1 MLTEENPGAS
11 PAHGS
16 STTVSIWHRES
27 VAIRLLFGIL
37 CLNVTGKRV
46 IKHESLRGTFWF
58 VYLIKKGTA
67 LAVGGRYT
75 CPFMPLRAKSYIA
88 FVLATGAFGLAV
100 QLARFHPTDPFLFWS
115 YFLVA
120 ILTSGLKVRL
130 PKVFATLSV
139 NFLVI
144 LVAIVQFSLPE
155 AMLLGVAGTIV
166 QCLWRPRVRPK
177 AIQVAFSACSIGLA
191 IMAAHWVFHG
201 VLNPVLGELHPLLLG
216 LAACVYYVVNTV
228 LVAGVIAMTENK
240 SISKTWYN
248 TYFWVLPYHLAA
260 ASVAWL
266 MVVLSRQ
273 VAWHAAVVLF
283 PLVYF
288 VYRSYRMYI
297 DRLEKD
303 KVHVEEIAG
312 LHLRTIEALALA
324 IEAKDATTHDHLQRV
339 RIYATEIGKEMGL
352 GQNELDAL
360 QAAALLHDI
369 GKLAVPEHI
378 ISKPGRLT
386 PEEFDKM
393 KIHPLVGAEILE
405 EVKFP
410 YPVVP
415 IVRAHHEKWD
425 GSGYPFGLSGEEIPV
440 GARILST
447 VDCLDALASDRQ
459 YRRSLPLDEA
469 MNIVASE
476 SGKSF
481 DPVIVD
487 ILKRRYVELERMA
500 IGGEAE
506 KKDARLSMD
515 VKIERGLAPATGFVE
530 AADSDVPTP
539 ETIDPL
545 TSIAAATQEAQMLY
559 ELTQDLGNSLSL
571 QEALAF
577 VGVRMKRLIPYETI
591 AIYIRRDERLVP
603 EYVSGEN
610 LRLFTSLEIPIG
622 QGLSGWV
629 AENNK
634 PLLNGNP
641 SVEAGYLN
649 DPTKYSTL
657 RSALA
662 VPLNGINGLLG
673 VLALYRADRDAF
685 SKENLRILL
694 AISPKVALAIENA
707 LTHRLLETSI
717 TTDYLTNLPNAR
729 SLFLTLDHEIARAQR
744 FGSSLAVIV
753 CDLDGFKTVNDRF
766 GHLVG
771 NKILRLIANG
781 LREHCGPNDYVAR
794 MGGDEF
800 VLLISGEAA
809 ETLEYKIDA
818 MRAVVRRA
826 GDVTPEPSLLA
837 MSVGVSTYPEDGAD
851 AEELLAESD
860 RRMYKNKRQRKK
872 DRAHVI
878 PIDPHVTAAAS

>member
-1 MLTEENPGAS
+1 
-11 PAHGS
+11 
-16 STTVSIWHRES
+16 
-27 VAIRLLFGIL
+27 
-37 CLNVTGKRV
+37 
-46 IKHESLRGTFWF
+46 
-58 VYLIKKGTA
+58 
-67 LAVGGRYT
+67 
-75 CPFMPLRAKSYIA
+75 MPLRAKLYIA
-88 FVLATGAFGLAV
+88 LILGTGIFAFGA
-100 QLARFHPTDPFLFWS
+100 QLLQFRPDDPFHFWV
-115 YFLVA
+115 YFLVT

-130 PKVFATLSV
+130 PMVFATLSV
-139 NFLVI
+139 NFLFI
-144 LVAIVQFSLPE
+144 LVGLVQFSLPE
-155 AMLLGVAGTIV
+155 SMVLAVAGTIV
-166 QCLWRPRVRPK
+166 QCAWRPRVQPK
-177 AIQVAFSACSIGLA
+177 TIQTAFSACSVGLSA
-191 IMAAHWVFHG
+191 MAAHTLFHG
-201 VLNPVLGELHPLLLG
+201 PLGRALGELHPLLLG
-216 LAACVYYVVNTV
+216 SAALAYFVVNTA
-228 LVAGVIAMTENK
+228 LVAGVIALTEGR
-240 SISKTWYN
+240 SIYRTWYA

-266 MVVLSRQ
+266 IVVLSKQ
-273 VAWHAAVVLF
+273 ETWHAALVLF

-288 VYRSYRMYI
+288 VYRSYKMYL

-303 KVHVEEIAG
+303 KLHVEEIAG

-324 IEAKDATTHDHLQRV
+324 IEAKDTTTHDHLQRV
-339 RIYATEIGKEMGL
+339 RVYATEIGKEIGL

-386 PEEFDKM
+386 PEEFEKM

-425 GSGYPFGLSGEEIPV
+425 GSGYPFGLAGEEIPI

-459 YRRSLPLDEA
+459 YRKALPLDQA
-469 MNIVASE
+469 MDIVIGE

-481 DPVIVD
+481 DPLVVD
-487 ILKRRYVELERMA
+487 ILRRRYVELERLA
-500 IGGEAE
+500 LSAGGD
-506 KKDARLSMD
+506 KVKLRLSMD
-515 VKIERGLAPATGFVE
+515 VKVERGLAPATGFE
-530 AADSDVPTP
+530 ESTDMDLAPLSA
-539 ETIDPL
+539 ETALDPL
-545 TSIAAATQEAQMLY
+545 SSIAAATQEAQMLY

-577 VGVRMKRLIPYETI
+577 VGVRLKRLIPYETI
-591 AIYIRRDERLVP
+591 AIYIRRDEKLTP

-610 LRLFTSLEIPIG
+610 LRLFTSLEIPVG

-662 VPLNGINGLLG
+662 VPLNGVNGPIG
-673 VLALYRADRDAF
+673 VMALYRAERDAF

-729 SLFLTLDHEIARAQR
+729 SLFLSLDNEVARAQR
-744 FGSSLAVIV
+744 VGSPLAVVV
-753 CDLDGFKTVNDRF
+753 CDLDGFKQVNDRF

-771 NKILRLIANG
+771 NKVLRSIAHK
-781 LREHCGPNDYVAR
+781 LREQCGASDYVAR

-800 VLLISGEAA
+800 VVLISGAGVDDLE
-809 ETLEYKIDA
+809 ETIDR
-818 MRAVVRRA
+818 MRAVAREA
-826 GDVTPEPSLLA
+826 GDATPEPSALS
-837 MSVGVSTYPEDGAD
+837 MSVGVAVYPQDGSD
-851 AEELLAESD
+851 AEALLAEAD
-860 RRMYKNKRQRKK
+860 RRMYKGKRMRK
-872 DRAHVI
+872 RERGAGV
-878 PIDPHVTAAAS
+878 PEPAVTPPQVAAAS

>member
-1 MLTEENPGAS
+1 
-11 PAHGS
+11 
-16 STTVSIWHRES
+16 
-27 VAIRLLFGIL
+27 
-37 CLNVTGKRV
+37 
-46 IKHESLRGTFWF
+46 
-58 VYLIKKGTA
+58 
-67 LAVGGRYT
+67 
-75 CPFMPLRAKSYIA
+75 MPLRAKLYIA
-88 FVLATGAFGLAV
+88 LIMGAGLFAFGA
-100 QLARFHPTDPFLFWS
+100 QLLHFHTNDPWQFWA
-115 YFLVA
+115 YFLVTV
-120 ILTSGLKVRL
+120 LTSGLKVHL
-130 PKVFATLSV
+130 PMVFATLSV
-139 NFLVI
+139 NFLFI
-144 LVAIVQFSLPE
+144 LVGLVQFSLPE
-155 AMLLGVAGTIV
+155 AMLLGVGGTIV
-166 QCLWRPRVRPK
+166 QCLWRPRVQPK
-177 AIQVAFSACSIGLA
+177 VIQIAFSACSIGLSVT
-191 IMAAHWVFHG
+191 AAHTLFHG
-201 VLNPVLGELHPLLLG
+201 PVGALLGELHPLLLG
-216 LAACVYYVVNTV
+216 LAALTYFVVNTV
-228 LVAGVIAMTENK
+228 LVAGVIALTERR
-240 SISKTWYN
+240 SIYRTWYS

-260 ASVAWL
+260 GSVAWL
-266 MVVLSRQ
+266 IVVLSRQ
-273 VAWHAAVVLF
+273 DSWHAALVLF

-288 VYRSYRMYI
+288 VYRSYKMHL

-324 IEAKDATTHDHLQRV
+324 IEAKDTTTADHLQRV
-339 RIYATEIGKEMGL
+339 RVYATEIGKELGL
-352 GQNELDAL
+352 SQNELDAL

-386 PEEFDKM
+386 PEEFEKM

-425 GSGYPFGLSGEEIPV
+425 GSGYPFGLSGEEIPI
-440 GARILST
+440 GARILSA

-459 YRRSLPLDEA
+459 YRRALPLDQA
-469 MNIVASE
+469 MEIVVGE
-476 SGKSF
+476 SGKGF

-487 ILKRRYVELERMA
+487 ILRRRYVELERMA
-500 IGGEAE
+500 VSTGDVKE
-506 KKDARLSMD
+506 KIRLSMD
-515 VKIERGLAPATGFVE
+515 VKIERGLAPAAGFAGYAETEPVPLS
-530 AADSDVPTP
+530 ADT
-539 ETIDPL
+539 TMDPL
-545 TSIAAATQEAQMLY
+545 SSIAAATQEAQMLY

-577 VGVRMKRLIPYETI
+577 VGVRLKRLIPYETV
-591 AIYIRRDERLVP
+591 AIYIRRDEKLTP

-610 LRLFTSLEIPIG
+610 LRLFTSLEIPVG

-673 VLALYRADRDAF
+673 VMALYRADRDAF

-729 SLFLTLDHEIARAQR
+729 ALFLSLDNEVARAQR
-744 FGSSLAVIV
+744 VGSPLAVVV
-753 CDLDGFKTVNDRF
+753 CDLDGFKMVNDRF

-771 NKILRLIANG
+771 NKVLRNIAHG
-781 LREHCGPNDYVAR
+781 LREQCGPSDYVAR

-800 VLLISGEAA
+800 VILISGTGVED
-809 ETLEYKIDA
+809 LEDTIDR
-818 MRAVVRRA
+818 MRAVAQDA
-826 GDVTPEPSLLA
+826 GDTTPEPTGLS
-837 MSVGVSTYPEDGAD
+837 MSVGVAIYPEDGVD
-851 AEELLAESD
+851 AEALLAEAD
-860 RRMYKNKRQRKK
+860 RRMYKGKRLRKK
-872 DRAHVI
+872 DRTGVVPHD
-878 PIDPHVTAAAS
+878 PDPPHVEQPPVTVAAS

>member
-1 MLTEENPGAS
+1 
-11 PAHGS
+11 
-16 STTVSIWHRES
+16 
-27 VAIRLLFGIL
+27 
-37 CLNVTGKRV
+37 
-46 IKHESLRGTFWF
+46 
-58 VYLIKKGTA
+58 
-67 LAVGGRYT
+67 
-75 CPFMPLRAKSYIA
+75 
-88 FVLATGAFGLAV
+88 
-100 QLARFHPTDPFLFWS
+100 
-115 YFLVA
+115 
-120 ILTSGLKVRL
+120 
-130 PKVFATLSV
+130 
-139 NFLVI
+139 
-144 LVAIVQFSLPE
+144 
-155 AMLLGVAGTIV
+155 
-166 QCLWRPRVRPK
+166 
-177 AIQVAFSACSIGLA
+177 
-191 IMAAHWVFHG
+191 
-201 VLNPVLGELHPLLLG
+201 
-216 LAACVYYVVNTV
+216 
-228 LVAGVIAMTENK
+228 
-240 SISKTWYN
+240 
-248 TYFWVLPYHLAA
+248 
-260 ASVAWL
+260 VAWL

-273 VAWHAAVVLF
+273 DTWHAALVLF

-303 KVHVEEIAG
+303 KTHVEEIAG

-339 RIYATEIGKEMGL
+339 RIYATEIGKEIGL
-352 GQNELDAL
+352 SQSELDAL

-425 GSGYPFGLSGEEIPV
+425 GSGYPFGLTGEEIPV
-440 GARILST
+440 GARILAA

-469 MNIVASE
+469 MEIVNAE

-487 ILKRRYVELERMA
+487 ILRRRYVELERMA
-500 IGGEAE
+500 IAGGAE
-506 KKDARLSMD
+506 KKEMRLSMD
-515 VKIERGLAPATGFVE
+515 VKIDRGLAPATGFAE
-530 AADSDVPTP
+530 SAEGEP
-539 ETIDPL
+539 EFDANSNTIDPL
-545 TSIAAATQEAQMLY
+545 SSIAAATQEAQMLY

-577 VGVRMKRLIPYETI
+577 VGVRLKRLIPYETF
-591 AIYIRRDERLVP
+591 AVYIRRDERLVP

-657 RSALA
+657 RAALA
-662 VPLNGINGLLG
+662 VPLNGVNGLLG
-673 VLALYRADRDAF
+673 VLALYRAERDAF

-729 SLFLTLDHEIARAQR
+729 SLFLSLDHEVARAQR
-744 FGSSLAVIV
+744 HGATLAVVV
-753 CDLDGFKTVNDRF
+753 CDLDGFKMVNDRF

-771 NKILRLIANG
+771 NKVLRMIANG
-781 LREHCGPNDYVAR
+781 LREHCGPTDYVAR

-800 VLLISGEAA
+800 VLLMPGDNPGE
-809 ETLEYKIDA
+809 LECKIDS
-818 MRAVVRRA
+818 MRSVVRKA
-826 GDVTPEPSLLA
+826 GEVTPEPSLLA
-837 MSVGVSTYPEDGAD
+837 MSVGVATYPEDGTD
-851 AEELLAESD
+851 AEELLAEAD

-872 DRAHVI
+872 DRASVI
-878 PIDPHVTAAAS
+878 PIEPHVTAAAS